1 MASFRNAQFTC
12 SCCGRECKFKDMK
25 HGICKQCLNVAES
38 DDIAPEVYEELRSP
52 AEDHDRAYNGTELD
66 EVDYDDISFD

>member
-1 MASFRNAQFTC
+1 MPAYRNPQFTC
-12 SCCGRECKFKDMK
+12 SCCGRECRLK
-25 HGICKQCLNVAES
+25 HLKRGICRDCIA
-38 DDIAPEVYEELRSP
+38 DDPDEVAPEVFEELRSP

>member
-1 MASFRNAQFTC
+1 MAAFRNTQFTC

-25 HGICKQCLNVAES
+25 KGICRECLA
-38 DDIAPEVYEELRSP
+38 DDPDEVAPEVFEELRSP

-66 EVDYDDISFD
+66 EVDYDDVSFD